1 MDKFEKIGMIPN
13 PTPTTLIL
21 LTIGVSTLIF
31 IMLLPSLLELKKPK
45 DAGPKII
52 MAYAYDM
59 QTLWKE
65 AMPIIDVEEEPGFD
79 KMLVNKIVDIIAILP
94 NLEA

>member
-1 MDKFEKIGMIPN
+1 MFPN

-21 LTIGVSTLIF
+21 LTMGVSILIL
-31 IMLLPSLLELKKPK
+31 IMLLPSIIELKKPK
-45 DAGPKII
+45 DAGPRII
-52 MAYAYDM
+52 LDYANDM

-65 AMPIIDVEEEPGFD
+65 AIPTLDVEEEHMLD
-79 KMLVNKIVDIIAILP
+79 KMLVKKIVEVISVLP